1 MYLLKFVSCVII
13 RRRFGRGGK
22 YTCDGT
28 TRSRPIFTASF
39 LLPKFQ
45 KIRDRVNTQV
55 HILKKAQM
63 LSVKMG
69 DAEVERFLGDQK
81 SKCEQLL
88 KEETNTTVN
97 EGNGTDIRQCPAT
110 FDDLLCWSRTDAPG
124 TATLPCPPASIMG
137 YTDLASENL
146 RALAV
151 ASKVCLAN
159 GEWYQNSNGVFWSNY
174 SLCVLNRTRYMING
188 AEKLNF
194 RRYEMEGYSLLNK
207 WLPIIRMVS
216 QIGYGTSFTTLIVAM
231 VVFSLLRKLR
241 NPRNRLHMHLFVSF
255 IMRAFMAL
263 LKNWIFIDGIGM
275 SWNVVFV
282 DGNSVFINERSMWI
296 CKAIT
301 SLWQYFIVANY
312 SWILMEGLYLHNL
325 VFKALCADTNTIA
338 LYILLGWGLPALVV
352 VPWIIIRA
360 TIEDTLCWTT
370 HDNSVLFL
378 IIRIPII
385 TSILINFL
393 LFLNIVRVL
402 LVKLKT
408 SVHLQRKKMKY
419 KRWAKSTMVLV
430 PLFGI
435 HYTFFLGLSYHK
447 DHRVEL
453 IWLFCDQLFAS
464 FQGAFVAFLYCL
476 LNGEVRAEM
485 RRAWRAR
492 RSKKE
497 VDSFISGHREIP
509 KNLKNGIKRK
519 HHRSEGDDST
529 NFASTVMKKLSMK
542 DVK

>member
-1 MYLLKFVSCVII
+1 
-13 RRRFGRGGK
+13 
-22 YTCDGT
+22 
-28 TRSRPIFTASF
+28 
-39 LLPKFQ
+39 
-45 KIRDRVNTQV
+45 
-55 HILKKAQM
+55 
-63 LSVKMG
+63 MG
-69 DAEVERFLGDQK
+69 DAEEERFLIDQK

-88 KEETNTTVN
+88 KEEANMTVN
-97 EGNGTDIRQCPAT
+97 EGNGTDIHQCPAI

-124 TATLPCPPASIMG
+124 IATLPCPPASIMG
-137 YTDLASENL
+137 YTDLATENL

-151 ASKVCLAN
+151 ASKVCLSN
-159 GEWYQNSNGVFWSNY
+159 GEWYQNSDGVFWSNY

-188 AEKLNF
+188 AEKLNYP
-194 RRYEMEGYSLLNK
+194 RWYNNMAEYSLLNK
-207 WLPIIRMVS
+207 WLPIIRIVS

-231 VVFSLLRKLR
+231 VVFSLLKKLR

-263 LKNWIFIDGIGM
+263 LKDWIFIDGIGM
-275 SWNVVFV
+275 AWNIVFV
-282 DGNSVFINERSMWI
+282 GNSAFINERSMWI

-325 VFKALCADTNTIA
+325 VFKALCADTSTIA
-338 LYILLGWGLPALVV
+338 LYILLGWGLPVLVV

-370 HDNSVLFL
+370 HDNPLLFL
-378 IIRIPII
+378 VIRIPII
-385 TSILINFL
+385 ISILFNFL

-447 DHRVEL
+447 DYRIEL

-464 FQGAFVAFLYCL
+464 FQGAFVALLYCL

-497 VDSFISGHREIP
+497 VDSFISGHRDLP
-509 KNLKNGIKRK
+509 RNLKDGMNRK
-519 HHRSEGDDST
+519 QHRSEGDDST
-529 NFASTVMKKLSMK
+529 NFAIIVMKKLSIK

>member
-1 MYLLKFVSCVII
+1 MSIFDMMSEAARIGLSSDSVIDKN
-13 RRRFGRGGK
+13 RWKRNHNF
-22 YTCDGT
+22 
-28 TRSRPIFTASF
+28 A
-39 LLPKFQ
+39 
-45 KIRDRVNTQV
+45 
-55 HILKKAQM
+55 
-63 LSVKMG
+63 
-69 DAEVERFLGDQK
+69 
-81 SKCEQLL
+81 
-88 KEETNTTVN
+88 ETNITVN
-97 EGNGTDIRQCPAT
+97 EDNGTDIRRCPAI
-110 FDDLLCWSRTDAPG
+110 FDGLLCWSRTDAPG
-124 TATLPCPPASIMG
+124 TAILPCPPASIMG
-137 YTDLASENL
+137 YTDLVSENL

-159 GEWYQNSNGVFWSNY
+159 GEWYQNSDGVFWSNY
-174 SLCVLNRTRYMING
+174 SLCVLNRTRYVING
-188 AEKLNF
+188 AENYP
-194 RRYEMEGYSLLNK
+194 RRYETAEYSLLNK
-207 WLPIIRMVS
+207 WLPIIRIVS
-216 QIGYGTSFTTLIVAM
+216 HIGYGTSFITLIVAM

-263 LKNWIFIDGIGM
+263 LKDWIFIDGIGM
-275 SWNVVFV
+275 AWNVVFV
-282 DGNSVFINERSMWI
+282 NGNSVFINERSMWI

-325 VFKALCADTNTIA
+325 VFKALCTDTSTIA
-338 LYILLGWGLPALVV
+338 LYILLGWGLPVLVV

-370 HDNSVLFL
+370 HENPLLFL
-378 IIRIPII
+378 VIRIPII
-385 TSILINFL
+385 ISILFNFL

-435 HYTFFLGLSYHK
+435 HYTFFLGLSYHQ
-447 DHRVEL
+447 DYRVEL

-464 FQGAFVAFLYCL
+464 FQGAFVALLYCL

-497 VDSFISGHREIP
+497 VDSFISGHRELS
-509 KNLKNGIKRK
+509 KNLKDGINRK
-519 HHRSEGDDST
+519 QHRSEGDNGT
-529 NFASTVMKKLSMK
+529 NFTITVMKKLSMK